1 MKAKTIIKKIFKG
14 ILRYVLPLFMLLIMG
29 IGLFSIVS
37 SKING
42 NQLPMP
48 FGYGIGV
55 VLSNSMKP
63 ELQVDDLI
71 VVNASGDYEVGDIIV
86 FQNGKSLTV
95 HRIVDIQTMKYKE
108 YEENYL
114 GNEISDPII
123 GSDGKRPNDPE
134 NDVVVYTTKG
144 DANNANDKPIL
155 ESKIQGEVIKVV
167 PGGRAIVDIL
177 QSPIVTI
184 LAGVLAIFLM
194 QASFKKQKKED
205 SAELEALEAEI
216 RKLSG
221 EIESENAPDE
231 ETVRED
237 SSDVVEENG
246 VSDESKDNESLE
258 TKENADSET
267 KVEEKI

>member
-1 MKAKTIIKKIFKG
+1 MKAKTVVKKIFKG
-14 ILRYVLPLFMLLIMG
+14 ILRYILPLFMLLIAG
-29 IGLFSIVS
+29 IGLFSIIS
-37 SKING
+37 SKVNG

-55 VLSNSMKP
+55 VLSNSMQP
-63 ELQVDDLI
+63 ELSVDDLI
-71 VVNASGDYEVGDIIV
+71 VVNASNDYEIGEIIV

-95 HRIVDIQTMKYKE
+95 HRIVNIQTMKYKE

-114 GNEISDPII
+114 GNAISDPVI
-123 GSDGKRPNDPE
+123 GKDGKRPNDPE

-144 DANNANDKPIL
+144 DANNTNDKPIL

-216 RKLSG
+216 RRLSNQVDK
-221 EIESENAPDE
+221 ENPNEENA
-231 ETVRED
+231 
-237 SSDVVEENG
+237 
-246 VSDESKDNESLE
+246 
-258 TKENADSET
+258 
-267 KVEEKI
+267 

>member
-1 MKAKTIIKKIFKG
+1 MKAKTVVKKIFKG
-14 ILRYVLPLFMLLIMG
+14 ILRYILPLFMLLIAG
-29 IGLFSIVS
+29 IGLFSIIS
-37 SKING
+37 SKVNG

-55 VLSNSMKP
+55 VLSNSMQP
-63 ELQVDDLI
+63 ELSVDDLI
-71 VVNASGDYEVGDIIV
+71 VVNASNDYEIGEIIV

-95 HRIVDIQTMKYKE
+95 HRIVNIQTMKYKE

-114 GNEISDPII
+114 GNAISDPVI
-123 GSDGKRPNDPE
+123 GNDGKRPNDPE

-144 DANNANDKPIL
+144 DANNTNDKPIL

-216 RKLSG
+216 RRLSNQVDK
-221 EIESENAPDE
+221 ENPNEENA
-231 ETVRED
+231 
-237 SSDVVEENG
+237 S
-246 VSDESKDNESLE
+246 SKDCSAND
-258 TKENADSET
+258 KENDVHKEQ
-267 KVEEKI
+267 KNV